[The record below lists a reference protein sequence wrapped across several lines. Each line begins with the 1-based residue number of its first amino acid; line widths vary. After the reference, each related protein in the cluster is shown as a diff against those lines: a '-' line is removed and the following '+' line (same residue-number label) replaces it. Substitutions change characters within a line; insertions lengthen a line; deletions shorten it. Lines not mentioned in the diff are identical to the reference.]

1 MIAPM
6 KGYCP
11 MNQII
16 TLSPEMEERLALLA
30 RRTERSREDLL
41 SRMIL
46 DGLAEIEAD
55 LAADDIESRVS
66 SGAERV
72 YSSQDVRRKLGLDD

>member
-1 MIAPM
+1 
-6 KGYCP
+6 

-16 TLSPEMEERLALLA
+16 ALSAEMEERLARLA
-30 RRTERSREDLL
+30 QRTERSREDLL

-46 DGLAEIEAD
+46 DGLSEIEAD
-55 LAADDIESRVS
+55 LAADDIENRVS

-72 YSSQDVRRKLGLDD
+72 FSSQDVRRRLGLDD

>member
-1 MIAPM
+1 
-6 KGYCP
+6 

-16 TLSPEMEERLALLA
+16 ALSAEMEERLARLA

-46 DGLAEIEAD
+46 DGLSEIEAD
-55 LAADDIESRVS
+55 LAADDIENRVS

-72 YSSQDVRRKLGLDD
+72 FSSQDVRRRLGLDD